1 MRRSALTTVVALGTV
16 VLMIT
21 LAGCRSA
28 TPTGTPGVDR
38 VGRTVLR
45 YAGPEVEAA
54 VSYRVADLRLGE
66 EWLFLDVAVT
76 GTGRTSV
83 ELKREKIAIRIP
95 SGEIVPL
102 ATQVEFGQ
110 AYPQLAAALARAD
123 VASEP
128 LDYFISRK
136 PKSLNFLVAP
146 GTGLAFDSVWVNDLE
161 VASGRLC
168 FFVPG
173 GVQAGAYELRLDLLE
188 SKVRIP
194 FRLGET

>member
-1 MRRSALTTVVALGTV
+1 
-16 VLMIT
+16 
-21 LAGCRSA
+21 
-28 TPTGTPGVDR
+28 VDR

>member
-1 MRRSALTTVVALGTV
+1 MRRTALTNVVTLGVAALV
-16 VLMIT
+16 IAA
-21 LAGCRSA
+21 AGCRTA

-38 VGRTVLR
+38 LGATVLR

-54 VSYRVADLRLGE
+54 VSYRVANMRLGE
-66 EWLFLDVAVT
+66 EWLFIDVAVT
-76 GTGRTSV
+76 GAGRTSV
-83 ELKREKIAIRIP
+83 ELKREKIAVRTP
-95 SGEIVPL
+95 KGEIVPL
-102 ATQVEFGQ
+102 ATQVEFGE

-136 PKSLNFLVAP
+136 PKGLNFLVAP
-146 GTGLAFDSVWVNDLE
+146 GTGIVFDSVWVNDLE
-161 VASGRLC
+161 VATGRLC
-168 FFVPG
+168 FLIPG
-173 GVQAGAYELRLDLLE
+173 GVQAGGYELRIDLEE

>member
-16 VLMIT
+16 VLMIA